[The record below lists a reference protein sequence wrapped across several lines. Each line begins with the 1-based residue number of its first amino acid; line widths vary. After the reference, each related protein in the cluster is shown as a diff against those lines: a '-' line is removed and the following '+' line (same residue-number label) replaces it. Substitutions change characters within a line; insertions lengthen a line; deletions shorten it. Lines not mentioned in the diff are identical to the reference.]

1 MLKQVN
7 KLATCR
13 SGSVVVVAAFFML
26 VAVAM
31 GAIVIDL
38 GSFFYQKRR
47 LQSAT
52 DLAAISAAANMGNA
66 QAAATATLALNGF
79 SASTLGSIQFGNY
92 VADPTI
98 PSSQQFTPLTTG
110 LGNAVRITTQI
121 QAPYILGGIF
131 KLIPSA
137 AAATSS
143 NSTTNSATT
152 GSSCASTSTATS
164 CNSSGAPAAG
174 GGGIQQSGFVTIGA
188 TATAAQ
194 NSLASFA
201 IGSGLASVNKGVL
214 NAVLGGLVGGNLSLS
229 VMDYQSLISANI
241 DLFAFSNALATRAQL
256 TGVTY
261 NQLARG
267 SFSVGTIMGAVVD
280 TASVNPQNSAGVISA
295 LTQIASAATG
305 NAASVSIAPLLNYG
319 PYGTT
324 AVGSSAPI
332 TAMISAL
339 DLVSAIAQLSNGVHQ
354 IQAALNLN
362 IPGIASASLD
372 LAIGERPVGTSFVAI
387 GSTGASVHTAQTR
400 LLLTVQ
406 LAATGQSSLVNL
418 PIYIELA
425 SGTAQL
431 TGIQCNPSNMAA
443 ATVTLGVTPAIIDA
457 WIGDVSMSDFTN
469 MSTAPNPGPAT
480 LLNVANLATV
490 SGLANATMTNLSAT
504 AVTFTYAD
512 IQALTKQT
520 TSTTDFI
527 SSLLSNLFGNLQLT
541 ATAAGLGLGLPTGLT
556 QTVGQTLAAATSPI
570 DQLLT
575 SILQT
580 LGVELGQAD
589 TWVSG
594 VSCGSAVLVN

>member
-1 MLKQVN
+1 MLKQVK
-7 KLATCR
+7 KLTICQ
-13 SGSVVVVAAFFML
+13 SGSVVVLAAFFML
-26 VAVAM
+26 VAAAI
-31 GAIVIDL
+31 GAIVFDL
-38 GSFFYQKRR
+38 GNFFYQKRR

-52 DLAAISAAANMGNA
+52 DLAAISAAANMGDA
-66 QAAATATLALNGF
+66 KAAATATLALNGF
-79 SASTLGSIQFGNY
+79 KASTLSAIQFGNY
-92 VADPTI
+92 VADSTI
-98 PSSQQFTPLTTG
+98 PSGQRYTSIATG
-110 LGNAVRITTQI
+110 LGNAVRVTTQI
-121 QAPYILGGIF
+121 QVPYIFGGI
-131 KLIPSA
+131 LSLLPMATA
-137 AAATSS
+137 ANASP
-143 NSTTNSATT
+143 STTNGATS
-152 GSSCASTSTATS
+152 GSSCASTSAVTS
-164 CNSSGAPAAG
+164 CGSSGTPAAG
-174 GGGIQQSGFVTIGA
+174 GGGQQSGFVTIGA

-201 IGSGLASVNKGVL
+201 IGSRLLSVNGGIL

-241 DLFAFSNALATRAQL
+241 DLFSFSNALATRAQL

-261 NQLARG
+261 NQLAQG

-280 TASVNPQNSAGVISA
+280 TASANPQNSAGVISA

-305 NAASVSIAPLLNYG
+305 NTASVSIAPLLSYG
-319 PYGTT
+319 PYGTMP
-324 AVGSSAPI
+324 VGSSAPI
-332 TAMISAL
+332 TAMVSAL
-339 DLVSAIAQLSNGVHQ
+339 NVVSAIAQLSNGAHQ
-354 IQAALNLN
+354 VQAALDVN

-406 LAATGQSSLVNL
+406 LVASGQSSLVNL

-431 TGIQCNPSNMAA
+431 TGIQCNPGDMTA

-457 WIGDVSMSDFTN
+457 WIGNVSMADFTN

-480 LLNVANLATV
+480 LLNVANVATV
-490 SGLANATMTNLSAT
+490 SGRANATMTNLSAT
-504 AVTFTYAD
+504 PVTFTYAD

-541 ATAAGLGLGLPTGLT
+541 VTAAGLGLGLPTGLT
-556 QTVGQTLAAATSPI
+556 QTVGQTLATATSPI

-575 SILQT
+575 SLLQT
-580 LGVELGQAD
+580 LGVGLGQAD

>member
-98 PSSQQFTPLTTG
+98 SSSQRFTPLTTG

-131 KLIPSA
+131 KLIPLGRRRHLVQL
-137 AAATSS
+137 
-143 NSTTNSATT
+143 ND
-152 GSSCASTSTATS
+152 
-164 CNSSGAPAAG
+164 
-174 GGGIQQSGFVTIGA
+174 QQRDDWLVMRIDIDRDFLQFKRRSRRGRRWHSTIGLRHDRSHGDGGA
-188 TATAAQ
+188 E
-194 NSLASFA
+194 FA
-201 IGSGLASVNKGVL
+201 RVLRHRLGAGVRQQRRPQRG
-214 NAVLGGLVGGNLSLS
+214 AGGLVGGNLSLS